1 MLKLSILDQSPRA
14 AGEPTEKALSN
25 TVELA
30 ALAEQLGYSRFWVS
44 EHHDSLGL
52 AGSSPEILA
61 TWIAAK
67 TSRIRIGTGGV
78 MLPHY
83 SAYKVAENFR
93 VLSGLAP
100 GRVDLGVGRAPGG
113 MPRATRAL
121 QDGRPIPGKDRFPD
135 QVDELY
141 WYLHDRLPDSHP
153 YYGLTAT
160 PVIGQHPEL
169 WMLGSSSSS
178 AALAAY
184 KGLPYNFALFINS
197 EFGEE
202 NMRHYLQHFQASET
216 HTHPAGMVTVFAIC
230 GESDEEAEYLAGSL
244 DLSMLWLAQGITRE
258 GTPHPDEIHEQSFSV
273 FERDRILYNRR
284 RMIIGSPQ
292 TIGRRLGELSE
303 RFQTNEIMLTTITHS
318 FEAKKKSFELIAKEI
333 GLTLQK

>member
-1 MLKLSILDQSPRA
+1 MLKLSVLDQSPRA

-30 ALAEQLGYSRFWVS
+30 RLADELGYSRFWVS

-61 TWIAAK
+61 AWIAAQTK
-67 TSRIRIGTGGV
+67 RIRVGTGGV

-100 GRVDLGVGRAPGG
+100 GRIDLGVGRAPGG

-121 QDGRPIPGKDRFPD
+121 QDGRPIPSKDRFPD

-160 PVIGQHPEL
+160 PVIGEHPEL

-197 EFGEE
+197 EFAEE
-202 NMRHYLQHFQASET
+202 NMQHYLNQFQASET
-216 HTHPAGMVTVFAIC
+216 LSRPEGMVTVFAVC
-230 GESDEEAEYLAGSL
+230 AQTDEEAEYLAGSL
-244 DLSMLWLAQGITRE
+244 DLSMLWLAQGIMRE
-258 GTPHPDEIHEQSFSV
+258 GTPHPDEILDQSFSIY
-273 FERDRILYNRR
+273 ERERIMYNRR

-292 TIGRRLGELSE
+292 TIGRHLAELSE
-303 RFQTNEIMLTTITHS
+303 RFHVNEIMLTTITHS

-333 GLTLQK
+333 GLNFPD